1 MKKSLLALAVMGSV
15 AGIASA
21 QSNVTIYGIVDVGL
35 SHENNGAAAGNVTRM
50 DSGILNGSRLGFKG
64 TEDLGGGMSAIFTLE
79 NGFAADT
86 GALGQG
92 GLLFG
97 RQAWVG
103 LSSGYGSLKLGRQK
117 TVVYD
122 NSGVFDPFGDALAG
136 DSARLFNYSGSRT
149 NNVISY
155 AYEGAGFR
163 GQLQYGLG
171 EVAGNTS
178 ANRMMALAL
187 GYKNGPIDVVLTHHR
202 NNDATGD
209 NNGKTTLLGGNYDFG
224 MVKAYAAYAWNKDV
238 TPSGVLSLGSDTRDG
253 LIGLTAP
260 IGPSGTFI
268 ASYIRLWDKN
278 VDNADAKQAAIGYV
292 HNLSKRTAVY
302 ASYAHLTNDDRA
314 SYQVPVAGNTDKLF
328 NIGIRH
334 VF

>member
-1 MKKSLLALAVMGSV
+1 MKKALLALAVMGTF
-15 AGIASA
+15 AGTASG
-21 QSNVTIYGIVDVGL
+21 QSNVTIYGIVDLGL
-35 SHENNGAAAGNVTRM
+35 SHENNGAGVGNVTRM
-50 DSGILNGSRLGFKG
+50 DSGILNGSRIGFRG
-64 TEDLGGGMSAIFTLE
+64 TEDLGGGLSAIFTLE
-79 NGFAADT
+79 NGFNADT

-103 LSSGYGSLKLGRQK
+103 LSSGFGTLKLGRQK

-122 NSGVFDPFGDALAG
+122 NAGVFDPFGNALAG

-155 AYEGAGFR
+155 GYEGAGFR

-171 EVAGNTS
+171 EVPGNNS
-178 ANRMMALAL
+178 GNRMVALAA
-187 GYKNGPIDVVLTHHR
+187 GYKNGPIDVVVAHHR
-202 NNDATGD
+202 NNDVTGD
-209 NNGKTTLLGGNYDFG
+209 NNGKTSLLGGNYNFG

-238 TPSGVLSLGSDTRDG
+238 TATGVLAPGADTRDA

-260 IGPSGTFI
+260 VGPSGTVI

-278 VDNADAKQAAIGYV
+278 IDNADASQAAIGYV
-292 HNLSKRTAVY
+292 HDLSKRTAVY
-302 ASYAHLTNDDRA
+302 ASYSHLSNDDRA

-334 VF
+334 TF